1 MATKSNLH
9 VLILAGG
16 LGKRMKSTLPKV
28 LHKLLD
34 KPMLVRVIETAKT
47 LHPTNIYIVV
57 GKYEPIIRETLS
69 QYMSLNNIIFVKQM
83 DAQGTG
89 HAVQCALPELS
100 KLERKDKVLILSGD
114 VPLLKEDSMRSLI
127 TKDPVTLLTTKYDD
141 PTGYGRIVTNSANQ
155 FIKIV
160 EQKDCDDHQKN
171 IQIINAGVYAFEIG
185 LLSDHLPKLNN
196 NNSQQEYYLTDIFEI
211 ILRDDQAVIDAIELP
226 KHKSVELVGV
236 NTKEQLE
243 ELETKLK

>member
-16 LGKRMKSTLPKV
+16 LGKRMNSTLPKV

-34 KPMLVRVIETAKT
+34 KPMLVRVIETAKC
-47 LHPTNIYIVV
+47 LSPTNIYIVV
-57 GKYEPIIRETLS
+57 GKYEPIIRETLTR
-69 QYMSLNNIIFVKQM
+69 YMSLDNIIFVKQM

-89 HAVQCALPELS
+89 HAVQCALPEFA
-100 KLERKDKVLILSGD
+100 KLDRNDKVLILSGD

-127 TKDPVTLLTTKYDD
+127 TKDPVTLLTTKCDD

-160 EQKDCDDHQKN
+160 EQKDCNDEQKN
-171 IQIINAGVYAFEIG
+171 IQMINAGVYAFEVG
-185 LLSDHLPKLNN
+185 LLCDHLPKLDNH
-196 NNSQQEYYLTDIFEI
+196 NSQQEYYLTDIFEI
-211 ILRDDQAVIDAIELP
+211 ILRDDQAAIDAIELP

>member
-1 MATKSNLH
+1 MTRSNLH
-9 VLILAGG
+9 ILILAGG
-16 LGKRMKSTLPKV
+16 LGKRMKSNLPKV
-28 LHKLLD
+28 LHKLNGI
-34 KPMLVRVIETAKT
+34 PMLVRVIETAKLLSPKT
-47 LHPTNIYIVV
+47 FYLVV
-57 GKYEPIIRETLS
+57 GKYEPIIRETLEK
-69 QYMSLNNIIFVKQM
+69 YMTLDNIVFVKQTV
-83 DAQGTG
+83 ALGTG
-89 HAVQCALPELS
+89 HAVQCALPEFTQLD
-100 KLERKDKVLILSGD
+100 RKDKMLILSGD

-160 EQKDCDDHQKN
+160 EQKDCDDDQKN

-185 LLSDHLPKLNN
+185 LLCDHLPKLNN
-196 NNSQQEYYLTDIFEI
+196 NNAQQEYYLTDIFEI
-211 ILRDDQAVIDAIELP
+211 ILRDDQVAIDAIELP